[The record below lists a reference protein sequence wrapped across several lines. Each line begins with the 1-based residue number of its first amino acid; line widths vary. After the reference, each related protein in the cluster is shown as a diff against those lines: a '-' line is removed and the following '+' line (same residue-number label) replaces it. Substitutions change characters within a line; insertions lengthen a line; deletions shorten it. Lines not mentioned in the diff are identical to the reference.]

1 MKKDKNERREN
12 RKAVKRYGHDK
23 HNTDIAIWVLDSKVN
38 VFGQMSGVW
47 EDLVIELN

>member
-1 MKKDKNERREN
+1 MKKDKNGMRQN
-12 RKAVKRYGHDK
+12 RKAVKRNGHDK
-23 HNTDIAIWVLDSKVN
+23 HDTAIAIWVLDSKVN